1 MGTTSGLISGI
12 YAGGANNS
20 ELIAVAVD
28 QDGRLLVSGIA
39 GGPGGTGDA
48 TAANQ
53 TAGNNILSS
62 LNTKT
67 PSLGG
72 ANIANSIPVNIAS
85 DQIINVRD
93 KSSSVPTAQSTV
105 VLANS
110 GDTGQFIIPS
120 TARTVTIC
128 ITSGSLV
135 HYTEDG
141 AMPTTNSCWFG
152 GNTKEIWD
160 YAVPAGATLKFLAV
174 SPAVLSIQVRI

>member
-12 YAGGANNS
+12 YAGGTNNS

-28 QDGRLLVSGIA
+28 QDGKLLVSGIA
-39 GGPGGTGDA
+39 GGPGSGGDA
-48 TAANQ
+48 SAANQ
-53 TAGNNILSS
+53 TTGNNT
-62 LNTKT
+62 LNALNLKT
-67 PSLGG
+67 PSLG
-72 ANIANSIPVNIAS
+72 AATIVNSTPVNIAS
-85 DQIINVRD
+85 DQIVNVRD
-93 KSSSVPTAQSTV
+93 KSSSVPSVQSTI
-105 VLANS
+105 VLANA
-110 GDTGQFIIPS
+110 GDTGQFAIPS

-141 AMPTTNSCWFG
+141 ASPTTSSCWFG

-174 SPAVLSIQVRI
+174 SAATISIQVRT